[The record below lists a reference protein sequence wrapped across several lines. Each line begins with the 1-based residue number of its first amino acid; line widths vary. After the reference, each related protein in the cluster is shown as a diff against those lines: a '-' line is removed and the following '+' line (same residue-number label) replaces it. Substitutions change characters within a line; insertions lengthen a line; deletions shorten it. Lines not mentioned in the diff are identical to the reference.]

1 MSKRKN
7 SKALPTTVELFQGT
21 RSAVALAAIFR
32 TGGGSHA
39 DKRRSKARK
48 QDWKRDAW

>member
-21 RSAVALAAIFR
+21 RSPVALAAIFR
-32 TGGGSHA
+32 TGGGLHG

-48 QDWKRDAW
+48 TEWRREVW